1 MKANKEYYLNYR
13 HIFLSMGYSQ
23 EVKELDN
30 YFEIVLIY
38 DKRGHLK
45 FIK

>member
-1 MKANKEYYLNYR
+1 MKANKEYYLNFR
-13 HIFLSMGYSQ
+13 DIFLSMGYSQ

-38 DKRGHLK
+38 DKRGRLK
-45 FIK
+45 YIK